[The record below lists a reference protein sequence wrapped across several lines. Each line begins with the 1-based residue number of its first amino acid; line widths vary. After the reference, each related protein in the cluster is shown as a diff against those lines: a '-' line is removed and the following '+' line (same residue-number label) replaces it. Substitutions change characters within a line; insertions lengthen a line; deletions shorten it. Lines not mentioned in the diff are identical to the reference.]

1 MSLKQRG
8 RTGKNRSTFFPV
20 HFAFIVGLAGLLV
33 IVGLLAVQF
42 SALPNA
48 FLAAHAEPAREPVAL
63 PGTIAPLI
71 AHSRFI
77 GPANT
82 QQHISLSLGLR
93 PHNATSLTSYV
104 QTLSHVQTPHR
115 HFLSAAQFAAAF
127 GPSNATYAMLSQF
140 LRNNG
145 FTITHTYSHHLLIAF
160 SGTIGQAE
168 QTFHVTINTYSTS
181 NGRIFYANT
190 DNPLLPSSLINLV
203 QSIGGL
209 NDATQ
214 WHRPTMNEASHLH
227 PLATPAQSSRNTFCP
242 GPQAGYLI
250 PSQTATAY
258 NLNGLYSAHYAG
270 DGQSIALFEL
280 DTFPM
285 NDLLTYASCYGHS
298 RTPVRT
304 IITGSG
310 HVPTDGGVQE
320 VELDAELLLSAV
332 PQLGTLDIYE
342 AANDTADYNAE
353 WAQIIADAVPV
364 VSTSWGDC
372 ERNIDPQEIQQEN
385 IYFMAAVAQGQ
396 SIFAASGDSGSAGC
410 EFDNPNNPDTRLNA
424 GDPGAQP
431 FVISVGGSSLTLQN
445 GNSYDNETTWNDQYG
460 ASGGGISQYW
470 QAPTWQNTQGVNNS
484 YSSNTVCN
492 APSGTL
498 CRETPDVSLSADP
511 GNGYL
516 FYCSSVA
523 AGCSSNGGWYIIG
536 GTSAAAPM
544 WAALA
549 AMANE
554 MSLRQGGFNL
564 GFLNPLLYQIANNA
578 SSYASSFH
586 DITGGTNDYN
596 RQNNGSYPATQHY
609 DMATG
614 LGSYNAYNLATALV
628 TFAQNSGGQRA
639 APTSRIWYF
648 AEGSVGGSFQEYLT
662 LQNPDVTQTA
672 NVAVTYLFQSQ
683 PAVIVQ
689 HNVPPSSRTTINVN
703 ADLHINPFAPH
714 ASIAAIVQ
722 VTVGPGIVAERP
734 MYFNLNGIQSG
745 TDVVGTTTPGTG
757 YYFPEADTRQSGRT
771 YYTFITILNPSST
784 QTATTVLTFYTGS
797 CGQSG
802 QPPCPTQTVIT
813 PPLHRGT
820 GSPLALGLD
829 QQMAISTTSNIPV
842 VVERPVY
849 FRDTI
854 PSVGGTITGAADEVG
869 VATPGNDWLFA
880 EGYTGNHY
888 QQYYILANFATTA
901 TTAHIRLEYVNGHS
915 QTINVPVPA
924 LGQAYIDINQA
935 NAQPYGTCD
944 ISPCVTTTSNSA
956 EITSDTPIVAERLMY
971 FNLPGSHGGSTETIG
986 EPGPSSRSVFAFAE
1000 GYTANSFQE
1009 FLTLL
1014 NPTNSNETVAITFFV
1029 DTYVIQLQL
1038 TVKAHSRQTLNI
1050 NALVAP
1056 ITNTY
1061 NNGPGAPAVSLI
1073 VQTLGTGA
1081 TLVAERPMYFNFNS
1095 ISGGT
1100 DVVGYTGG

>member
-1 MSLKQRG
+1 MLDKQRE
-8 RTGKNRSTFFPV
+8 RTAKTRHKVYHV
-20 HFAFIVGLAGLLV
+20 HFAFVVGL
-33 IVGLLAVQF
+33 VGLLFIA
-42 SALPNA
+42 ALLVLQLSSPPKA
-48 FLAAHAEPAREPVAL
+48 SHAEPAGELVAF

-71 AHSRFI
+71 AHSRLI
-77 GPANT
+77 GPAHPR
-82 QQHISLSLGLR
+82 QHISLSLGLR
-93 PHNATSLTSYV
+93 LRNAANLAGYV
-104 QTLSHVQTPHR
+104 QTLSHMQATYR
-115 HFLSAAQFAAAF
+115 HFLSSAQFASAF
-127 GPSNATYAMLSQF
+127 GPNKVSYDMLSQF
-140 LRNNG
+140 LQNNG
-145 FTITHTYSHHLLIAF
+145 FIITPTDNHHLLIAF

-168 QTFHVTINTYSTS
+168 QTFHVAINTYSAPT
-181 NGRIFYANT
+181 GYTFYANAS
-190 DNPLLPSSLINLV
+190 NPLLPSSLISMV

-209 NDATQ
+209 NNATQ
-214 WHRPTMNEASHLH
+214 WHRPTPTMNETPRLR
-227 PLATPAQSSRNTFCP
+227 PLASPALSSRNTFCP
-242 GPQAGYLI
+242 GAQTGYLT
-250 PSQTATAY
+250 PSQTAAAY

-270 DGQSIALFEL
+270 GGQSIALFEL

-285 NDLLTYASCYGHS
+285 HDLLTYAACYGHS

-304 IITGSG
+304 IVSGSG
-310 HVPTDGGVQE
+310 QVPTDGGVQE
-320 VELDAELLLSAV
+320 VELDAELILSAV
-332 PQLGTLDIYE
+332 PRLGTLDIYE

-385 IYFMAAVAQGQ
+385 VYFMAAAAQGQ

-424 GDPGAQP
+424 GDPGTQP
-431 FVISVGGSSLTLQN
+431 FVISVGGTSLTMHN
-445 GNSYDNETTWNDQYG
+445 GTGYGSETTWNDQYG

-470 QAPTWQNTQGVNNS
+470 QAPAWQNTQGVQNS
-484 YSSNTVCN
+484 YSNNTVCG
-492 APSGTL
+492 APSGTI
-498 CRETPDVSLSADP
+498 CRETPDVSLQADP
-511 GNGYL
+511 NNGYL

-554 MSLRQGGFNL
+554 MSLRQGGLNL
-564 GFLNPLLYQIANNA
+564 GFLNPLLYQIANNPRL
-578 SSYASSFH
+578 YASSFH
-586 DITGGTNDYN
+586 DITRGTDDYN
-596 RQNNGSYPATQHY
+596 GQNNGAYPATPHY

-628 TFAQNSGGQRA
+628 ALAQNAGGQRA
-639 APTSRIWYF
+639 SPTSKTWYF
-648 AEGSVGGSFQEYLT
+648 AEGSVGGGFQEYLT

-672 NVAVTYLFQSQ
+672 HVAVTYLFESQ
-683 PAVIVQ
+683 PPVVVSHI
-689 HNVPPSSRTTINVN
+689 VPPSSRTTINVN
-703 ADLHINPFAPH
+703 ADLHMKPSASH
-714 ASIAAIVQ
+714 TSIAAIVQ
-722 VTVGPGIVAERP
+722 VTGGPGIVAERP
-734 MYFNLNGIQSG
+734 MYFNFNGIQSG
-745 TDVVGTTTPGTG
+745 TDVVGTTTPNTN
-757 YYFPEADTRQSGRT
+757 YYFPEADTRQSGRN

-802 QPPCPTQTVIT
+802 QSACPTQTVIT

-820 GSPLALGLD
+820 GTPLALGLD
-829 QQMAISTTSNIPV
+829 QQMAIGTTSNLPV
-842 VVERPVY
+842 VVERPMY

-869 VATPGNDWLFA
+869 VPTPGNNWLFA
-880 EGYTGNHY
+880 EGYTGNHF
-888 QQYYILANFATTA
+888 QQYYVLANFSTTA

-915 QTINVPVPA
+915 QMIDVTVPA
-924 LGQAYIDINQA
+924 LGQAYVDINQA

-944 ISPCVTTTSNSA
+944 VSPCMTTTSNSA
-956 EITSDTPIVAERLMY
+956 EITSDAPIVAERLMY
-971 FNLPGSHGGSTETIG
+971 FHLPGSHGGSTETIG
-986 EPGPSSRSVFAFAE
+986 ETGSAPQSVYTFAE

-1014 NPTNSNETVAITFFV
+1014 NPTNSDETVAITFFV
-1029 DTYVIQLQL
+1029 DTYVIQQQII
-1038 TVKAHSRQTLNI
+1038 VKAHSRQTLNI
-1050 NALVAP
+1050 NALVSP

-1061 NNGPGAPAVSLI
+1061 VNGSGAPAVSLI
-1073 VQTLGTGA
+1073 VRALGTNA
-1081 TLVAERPMYFNFNS
+1081 TLVAERPLYFNFNG